1 MKTQQIELK
10 LINIQGL
17 SKHKV
22 IEVENLVNQQTILC
36 LTETQ
41 QRVDITNWNN
51 DYTTYVSMRGKEDK
65 KGGGLMMLH
74 RNDEIFDLHQ
84 ETAGSNKDIL
94 IVRGKLKGRCV
105 TIILVYLS
113 VVKGEEERK
122 CNLQIKNEIKKKI
135 RNLEDDILILLG
147 DFNGHLGFIGD
158 QPQNFNGKIVL
169 DIMTECN
176 LILINGTE
184 KCNGTIT
191 WSRRDQR
198 SAIDFILMNNKGY
211 QICEQMKID
220 EGQDEFDLS
229 DHKLINL
236 DLKMDSVRHNFDKNS
251 KWIEGEYY
259 KFDEVLVKEYIAQ
272 MEVMLQTEEISTIE
286 EFNNIMETT
295 ATQLLRRT
303 YKRRI
308 AYDQKKVEVVEAPW
322 MTIEIRAEIK
332 KRRKLNRDKRN
343 CREED
348 KEEAIQVYF
357 NQKRKVQHLIH
368 AAMNQHEAQVT
379 MDIKKDKGRGM
390 KLWDNIDK
398 LRGKK
403 KKKKEDDKLYSEN
416 GQQLNKEESEVEI
429 EKYWTEIYRRYEN
442 NTDDLWNEET
452 KEVYQEVIDQ
462 EKKDKDVIRHGNSK
476 FPSALREHFDCQL
489 RIKSTVH
496 PMEDPHITRNE
507 VKTYMKKI
515 KKKKATGPDKLK
527 GELYSV
533 LEQSE
538 LCVMTL
544 RNILQSIM
552 DNDTKVDAWEK
563 SDTKMIP
570 KTKKPTAAQLRPIAL
585 TDVSYKLYMTIQ
597 GKKIDK
603 HILDNN
609 MQMET
614 QAGFT
619 KGSQIED
626 NLFILQ
632 YCIEQ
637 NFRRRKPLV
646 VTCIDYSKA
655 YDSIRR
661 ETIVETLM
669 HYRVHP
675 KIIDTIVNIYRNDH
689 TDVHIGDI
697 KKNIKIT
704 SGIRQGCTGSAML
717 FKLITYMIIEE
728 LNNRGSGYKD
738 DIINI
743 NSLYFADDGLLLANS
758 IEEAAVN
765 LKIIIQIS
773 RHFGLEINKAKSN
786 VMIFNMKEQPDN
798 IEDIEVVNKITYLG
812 IEIDNKR
819 SYFKSQRTKMIEK
832 ARKMANMTYSI
843 IEKGCNRLLIGKT
856 YWKSIALPSI
866 LYGVNVINLSEDD
879 IKDLQVIE
887 NDVYRTILN
896 APGYAPNTTLRSEI
910 GSSLMKKRIMN
921 GRINF
926 IKSILH
932 GRNKLLE
939 SILHRVLLE
948 NDTSWIKVSR
958 KYINEVQL
966 NVNDIERKSKEEIKN
981 IFMKWDKD
989 QWTNEI
995 ACKSTLKIYRDQKH
1009 NIEEEQMYDNRPSS
1023 AIWFRARINALQLG
1037 DRNRHTN
1044 KETHCQICEGE
1055 NIKEDILHFMLHC
1068 PVYKEERHRV
1078 IELQQPYFDNEE
1090 EIIGSFLFNKENT
1103 EQKKEVLYQMWK
1115 KRDCK
1120 LKTLRRE
1127 LQRNC

>member
-1 MKTQQIELK
+1 
-10 LINIQGL
+10 
-17 SKHKV
+17 
-22 IEVENLVNQQTILC
+22 
-36 LTETQ
+36 
-41 QRVDITNWNN
+41 
-51 DYTTYVSMRGKEDK
+51 
-65 KGGGLMMLH
+65 
-74 RNDEIFDLHQ
+74 
-84 ETAGSNKDIL
+84 
-94 IVRGKLKGRCV
+94 
-105 TIILVYLS
+105 
-113 VVKGEEERK
+113 
-122 CNLQIKNEIKKKI
+122 
-135 RNLEDDILILLG
+135 
-147 DFNGHLGFIGD
+147 
-158 QPQNFNGKIVL
+158 
-169 DIMTECN
+169 
-176 LILINGTE
+176 
-184 KCNGTIT
+184 
-191 WSRRDQR
+191 
-198 SAIDFILMNNKGY
+198 MN
-211 QICEQMKID
+211 
-220 EGQDEFDLS
+220 
-229 DHKLINL
+229 
-236 DLKMDSVRHNFDKNS
+236 
-251 KWIEGEYY
+251 
-259 KFDEVLVKEYIAQ
+259 
-272 MEVMLQTEEISTIE
+272 
-286 EFNNIMETT
+286 
-295 ATQLLRRT
+295 
-303 YKRRI
+303 
-308 AYDQKKVEVVEAPW
+308 
-322 MTIEIRAEIK
+322 
-332 KRRKLNRDKRN
+332 
-343 CREED
+343 
-348 KEEAIQVYF
+348 
-357 NQKRKVQHLIH
+357 
-368 AAMNQHEAQVT
+368 
-379 MDIKKDKGRGM
+379 
-390 KLWDNIDK
+390 
-398 LRGKK
+398 
-403 KKKKEDDKLYSEN
+403 
-416 GQQLNKEESEVEI
+416 

-442 NTDDLWNEET
+442 NTDDIWNEET

-507 VKTYMKKI
+507 VRTYMKKI

-570 KTKKPTAAQLRPIAL
+570 KTKKPTAAQFRPIAL

-689 TDVHIGDI
+689 TDVHFGDI

-728 LNNRGSGYKD
+728 LNNRGSGYQD

-765 LKIIIQIS
+765 LKIVIQIS

-786 VMIFNMKEQPDN
+786 IMIFNMKEQPDN
-798 IEDIEVVNKITYLG
+798 IEDIEVVNKIT
-812 IEIDNKR
+812 
-819 SYFKSQRTKMIEK
+819 S
-832 ARKMANMTYSI
+832 NMTYSI
-843 IEKGCNRLLIGKT
+843 IEKGGNRLLIGKT

-926 IKSILH
+926 IKSILQ

-958 KYINEVQL
+958 KYLNEVKL
-966 NVNDIERKSKEEIKN
+966 NVNDTGRKSKEEIKN

-989 QWTNEI
+989 QWTKEI
-995 ACKSTLKIYRDQKH
+995 AY
-1009 NIEEEQMYDNRPSS
+1009 N
-1023 AIWFRARINALQLG
+1023 ARA
-1037 DRNRHTN
+1037 
-1044 KETHCQICEGE
+1044 
-1055 NIKEDILHFMLHC
+1055 
-1068 PVYKEERHRV
+1068 P
-1078 IELQQPYFDNEE
+1078 
-1090 EIIGSFLFNKENT
+1090 
-1103 EQKKEVLYQMWK
+1103 
-1115 KRDCK
+1115 
-1120 LKTLRRE
+1120 
-1127 LQRNC
+1127 